1 MSGFVRAIGTG
12 PTYEWNGAR
21 VTIKASSTDTL
32 DHLAVLEFSYP
43 AGLSVHSHIHV
54 GEDEMFY
61 LLDGELSGFCD
72 GDEWTAGPGSFVFVP
87 RDRPHGFVVVGSQPA
102 RALVV
107 VGPAR
112 LDQQVAASGR
122 RIS

>member
-21 VTIKASSTDTL
+21 VTLKAGSVDTL
-32 DHLAVLEFSYP
+32 GQLAVMEFSYP
-43 AGLSVHSHIHV
+43 AGLSVHSHIHI

-61 LLDGELSGFCD
+61 VLEGELSGFCD
-72 GDEWTAGPGSFVFVP
+72 DDEWTAGPGGFVFVP
-87 RDRPHGFVVVGSQPA
+87 RDRPHGFIVRGSGPA

-107 VGPAR
+107 VGPSR
-112 LDQQVAASGR
+112 LDEQVAASGR
-122 RIS
+122 RVG